1 MKTAKIGQ
9 THIDFEALTIEGFKG
24 RTSVEPKVM
33 KLLHVLAEKPN
44 TVFTREELITAVW
57 GVDFGGDERLSR
69 AISLLRKALGEQKG
83 SRRYIETIS
92 RRGYRLIA
100 TVEDTSHKGTSDIAF
115 PSDLTASSNPP
126 PDFPTAFQSDQA
138 DVPSQNSSKRTPSF
152 LRSIRSYLH
161 KQKRMTWI
169 GAGAAAA
176 TTVFFVMGIQ
186 ASQPQNLPV
195 NESMRQ
201 GLHNIH
207 YFSHPGAIDGAQE
220 LFSNILAKNEQHA
233 GASAGLAL
241 SLIREYTSEESD
253 PALLKQAEGAARQ
266 SLEYNDQLAL
276 GHIAMGW
283 VKEFQGDFDEALN
296 HLNKADILDPNNALT
311 LESRFRISGQ
321 RGDFKGA
328 EDILNQGIALY
339 SDDPIF
345 PSYAA
350 DMYTYL
356 DRLDEAETMA
366 RKSISLDPENSR
378 SYSQLAQI
386 LHRQDHTVEAIKVLQ
401 DGLKIHQNA
410 SLYNNLGT
418 YLFFQGQYEMSAGAF
433 EKTLELDGN
442 SHFPL
447 YWANLGDAYRWVP
460 GKEKESRQAYLRA
473 LQLWESELEVSPEDF
488 NTQSRMALYN
498 AKIGRIQKAKTFLE
512 ELERME
518 DLNSIYYYRALATA
532 EILGNREF
540 ALSMLEK
547 ALQAG
552 YQKTEIENDPE
563 LKDLREDANYHLT
576 MASLE

>member
-1 MKTAKIGQ
+1 MKTAKIGRAR
-9 THIDFEALTIEGFKG
+9 IDFEALTIEGLKN

-33 KLLHVLAEKPN
+33 KLLSVLAAQPG
-44 TVFTREELITAVW
+44 TVFTREDLIVAVW
-57 GVDFGGDERLSR
+57 GVEYGGDERLSR
-69 AISLLRKALGEQKG
+69 AISLLRKALGDEKG
-83 SRRYIETIS
+83 KRQYIETIS

-100 TVEDTSHKGTSDIAF
+100 SVEDTTESSLPIGVKV
-115 PSDLTASSNPP
+115 PSEPP
-126 PDFPTAFQSDQA
+126 PVAPPVRDHEATPQNDTEQNLSALKSVRGFFQ
-138 DVPSQNSSKRTPSF
+138 
-152 LRSIRSYLH
+152 
-161 KQKRMTWI
+161 KQKKMAWL
-169 GAGAAAA
+169 GAGAATA
-176 TTVFFVMGIQ
+176 TTAFLVMGIQ
-186 ASQPQNLPV
+186 ASKPQNLPV
-195 NESMRQ
+195 NEGMRQ
-201 GLHNIH
+201 GLHNIQ

-241 SLIREYTSEESD
+241 SLMREYTSEESD

-283 VKEFQGDFDEALN
+283 VEEFQGDFDEALN

-339 SDDPIF
+339 PDDPIF

-350 DMYTYL
+350 DMYSYL

-498 AKIGRIQKAKTFLE
+498 AKLGHVSEASDFLRK
-512 ELERME
+512 LAGKNN
-518 DLNSIYYYRALATA
+518 LNSIYYYRAMATA
-532 EILGNREF
+532 EIIGDRSL

-547 ALQAG
+547 SLKAG

-563 LKDLREDANYHLT
+563 LSQLREDSAYHITLV
-576 MASLE
+576 SLEE